1 MKVAIDCRLI
11 GQSGIGTFIENIV
24 LHIVKDKRHSYVLIG
39 NKQYLLK
46 FANQDNCRIIECN
59 YASFSLKELML
70 FPVKAVNQCN
80 AFYTP
85 NFNIPLGIKVPIYCT
100 IHDIVFF
107 DTDNFCSP
115 VKLLTYKW
123 FVKRALRIS
132 TKIFTV
138 SNFSRERIYK
148 YFNTSK
154 KIEVIYNGINQEL
167 IKYKKTHQ
175 NINRKKGIVFLG
187 NLKKHKGIHLLLE
200 AYNKLIDKK
209 GDTPLTIIGNFNFRT
224 KDTEII
230 NLLQNN
236 KSKIHFVTKASNQ
249 EVYDII
255 SKSEVLVS
263 PSYYEG
269 FGIPPLE
276 AMYLNTNV
284 ILSDIDVYKEI
295 YKDYPLTFFKCG
307 HSDSLYKALSNFT
320 YRPIDVAEKI
330 DNQYNYS
337 FTAKAIIDNILQI

>member
-1 MKVAIDCRLI
+1 MKIAIDCRLI
-11 GQSGIGTFIENIV
+11 GQSGIGTFIENI
-24 LHIVKDKRHSYVLIG
+24 LNYMILDST
-39 NKQYLLK
+39 NQYLLIGK
-46 FANQDNCRIIECN
+46 EQALAKYSLQGNCQSINCT
-59 YASFSLKELML
+59 YTSFSIKELIA
-70 FPVKAVNQCN
+70 FPVKAVNQCD

-85 NFNIPLGIKVPIYCT
+85 NFNIPLGINVPTYST

-115 VKLLTYKW
+115 AKLLIYKW
-123 FVKRALRIS
+123 FVKRALHIS
-132 TKIFTV
+132 TKVFTV
-138 SNFSRERIYK
+138 SNFSRERIHN

-154 KIEVIYNGINQEL
+154 DIEVIYNGINQEL
-167 IKYKKTHQ
+167 RNYKKAHMSE
-175 NINRKKGIVFLG
+175 NRKKGIVFLG
-187 NLKKHKGIHLLLE
+187 NLKRHKGIHLLLE
-200 AYNKLIDKK
+200 AYNKLQEEKEDI
-209 GDTPLTIIGNFNFRT
+209 PLTIIGNFNFRT

-236 KSKIHFVTKASNQ
+236 NSKINFMTNASNQ

-284 ILSDIDVYKEI
+284 IISDINVYKEI
-295 YKDYPLTFFKCG
+295 YKDYPVTFFKSG
-307 HSDSLYKALSNFT
+307 DSKSLYQALRDFSYTAIN
-320 YRPIDVAEKI
+320 VEAKI
-330 DNQYNYS
+330 NNQYNYEL
-337 FTAKAIIDNILQI
+337 TAKAVLNNITSK

>member
-1 MKVAIDCRLI
+1 MKIAIDCRLI
-11 GQSGIGTFIENIV
+11 GQSGIGTFIENI
-24 LHIVKDKRHSYVLIG
+24 LHYMILDFT
-39 NKQYLLK
+39 NQYLLIGK
-46 FANQDNCRIIECN
+46 EQALAKYSQQKNCQCINCT
-59 YASFSLKELML
+59 YASFSIKELIA
-70 FPVKAVNQCN
+70 FPVKAVNQCD

-85 NFNIPLGIKVPIYCT
+85 NFNIPLGINVPTYST

-115 VKLLTYKW
+115 AKLLIYKW

-132 TKIFTV
+132 TKVFTV
-138 SNFSRERIYK
+138 SNFSRERIHN

-154 KIEVIYNGINQEL
+154 DIEVIYNGINQEL
-167 IKYKKTHQ
+167 RNYKKAHMSE
-175 NINRKKGIVFLG
+175 NRKKGIVFLG
-187 NLKKHKGIHLLLE
+187 NLKRHKGIHLLLE
-200 AYNKLIDKK
+200 AYNKLQEEKEDI
-209 GDTPLTIIGNFNFRT
+209 PLTIIGNFNFRT

-236 KSKIHFVTKASNQ
+236 NSKINFMTNASNQ

-284 ILSDIDVYKEI
+284 IISDINVYKEI
-295 YKDYPLTFFKCG
+295 YKDYPVTFFKSG
-307 HSDSLYKALSNFT
+307 DSKSLYQALRDFSYTAIN
-320 YRPIDVAEKI
+320 VEAKI
-330 DNQYNYS
+330 NNQYNYEL
-337 FTAKAIIDNILQI
+337 TAKAVLNNITSK